1 MDRYSSKE
9 KSVKFRFRFGK
20 REGKMKPPAFSGFGY
35 WGVTAAD
42 AWLGLP
48 FAI

>member
-9 KSVKFRFRFGK
+9 KSVKFRFGFRKGK
-20 REGKMKPPAFSGFGY
+20 VKPPAFSGFGY
-35 WGVTAAD
+35 WGVAAAD